1 MSKFIKWK
9 SLLVAPALLGTT
21 LALSSVAHAAD
32 APSKE
37 ATTQAS
43 TIGQIENY
51 SNEGLNNSAE
61 QVTSVSEL
69 KDVQPTEWAFEALR
83 SLVERYGCIVGY
95 PDRTFRGNRALTRWE
110 FAAGLNACI
119 NTVERLIQ
127 ENVAVLRAD
136 IDKLKRLAK
145 EFESEL
151 AALGARVDNLEGRV
165 SFLEDHQ
172 FSTTTKLQGEVIFA
186 PTWTTNGNFNNNQA
200 TFQDRVRLRFN
211 TSFSGKDLLVTRLSA
226 GNAVN
231 GSYNFTAFGGN
242 GNAQT
247 FNIANPAT
255 LTQTWQNTQ
264 TNNSVNVDWI
274 AYYTSFDFGEYAKF
288 DVYIPANGGLWD
300 DFVPTL
306 NPYFYD
312 ADGGQGS
319 LSTFSQENPIYRIGG
334 GAGIGFSYKLGFL
347 DSIIGPSSLSVGY
360 MSGSAANPS
369 QGQGLFNGNSSILAQ
384 VNANA
389 FNFINVGFTYSNTYS
404 IPGSPIFGSGGTSG
418 IGLVG
423 TELANAGSVY
433 SGALNRTFNLAPN
446 GTQTN
451 AYGVQA
457 AIKPFDGISL
467 SAFGTYGNVNR
478 IGGGIND
485 IWTYGG
491 GIAFADLFKQGNVL
505 GIFAGVQPYLG
516 VGNSLFLP
524 NVGGPT
530 GTYVPVRTQNPISV
544 EAFYK
549 YQVTDNISVTP
560 GVQWI
565 QNPSQL
571 QNVGSAIVG
580 SVRGTFSF

>member
-1 MSKFIKWK
+1 MSKFTWK
-9 SLLVAPALLGTT
+9 SMLVAPALLGT
-21 LALSSVAHAAD
+21 ALVFSPIAQAAD
-32 APSKE
+32 APTSGS
-37 ATTQAS
+37 TDQAS
-43 TIGQIENY
+43 TIGQVENY
-51 SNEGLNNSAE
+51 SSEGLNNSAE

-69 KDVQPTEWAFEALR
+69 RDVQPTEWAFEALR

-110 FAAGLNACI
+110 FAAGLNACL

-127 ENVAVLRAD
+127 ENVAVLKED
-136 IDKLKRLAK
+136 IEKLKRLAK
-145 EFESEL
+145 EFEAEL

-186 PTWTTNGNFNNNQA
+186 PTWTTNGNFDNNQA

-211 TSFSGKDLLVTRLSA
+211 TSFNGKDLLVTRLAA

-231 GSYNFTAFGGN
+231 GTYDFTAIGGN
-242 GNAQT
+242 GKAQT
-247 FNIANPAT
+247 FNIANPAS

-264 TNNSVNVDWI
+264 TGNAVNIDWI
-274 AYYTSFDFGEYAKF
+274 AYYTSLDLGENAKF

-312 ADGGQGS
+312 GDGGQGS
-319 LSTFSQENPIYRIGG
+319 LSTFSQANPIYRIGG
-334 GAGIGFSYKLGFL
+334 GAGIGFSYRLGFL

-360 MSGSAANPS
+360 LSGTAANPS

-389 FNFINVGFTYSNTYS
+389 FNVINIGFTYSNTYS
-404 IPGSPIFGSGGTSG
+404 TPGSPIFGSGGTSG

-433 SGALNRTFNLAPN
+433 SARLNQTFNLAPY

-485 IWTYGG
+485 LWTYGG

-516 VGNSLFLP
+516 VGNSIYLP
-524 NVGGPT
+524 NVAS
-530 GTYVPVRTQNPISV
+530 GTFVPVRTQNPISV

-549 YQVTDNISVTP
+549 YQVTDNISITP

-571 QNVGSAIVG
+571 QNVGSAIIG

>member
-1 MSKFIKWK
+1 MSKLIQWK

-127 ENVAVLRAD
+127 ENVAVLKQD

-211 TSFSGKDLLVTRLSA
+211 TSFSGKDLLVTRLAA

-231 GSYNFTAFGGN
+231 STYDYTAFSNTGR
-242 GNAQT
+242 AQT
-247 FNIANPAT
+247 FTVPSPAT

-274 AYYTSFDFGEYAKF
+274 AYYTSFDFGQSAKF
-288 DVYIPANGGLWD
+288 DVYIPATGGLFD
-300 DFVPTL
+300 DFIPTI

-319 LSTFSQENPIYRIGG
+319 LSTFSQMNPIYRIGG
-334 GAGIGFSYKLGFL
+334 GAGIGFSYRLGFL
-347 DSIIGPSSLSVGY
+347 DSILGASSLSVGY
-360 MSGSAANPS
+360 LSGTAANPN
-369 QGQGLFNGNSSILAQ
+369 QGQGLFNGNSAILAQ

-389 FNFINVGFTYSNTYS
+389 FDFINFGVTYSNSYS
-404 IPGSPIFGSGGTSG
+404 VSGSPLFGSGGVTG
-418 IGLVG
+418 AGLVG
-423 TELANAGSVY
+423 TELANLGSTGSLAGV
-433 SGALNRTFNLAPN
+433 ADPN
-446 GTQTN
+446 GKQTN

-467 SAFGTYGNVNR
+467 SAFGTYANVTR
-478 IGGGIND
+478 IGIGDND
-485 IWTYGG
+485 LWTYGA

-516 VGNSLFLP
+516 VGNSIYLP
-524 NVGGPT
+524 NVGT
-530 GTYVPVRTQNPISV
+530 GTYAPVRTQNPISV

-580 SVRGTFSF
+580 SLRGTFSF

>member
-1 MSKFIKWK
+1 MSKLTWK
-9 SLLVAPALLGTT
+9 SLIAAPVLLGAT
-21 LALSSVAHAAD
+21 LTFSPIAHAAD
-32 APSKE
+32 APSK
-37 ATTQAS
+37 AASTQAS
-43 TIGQIENY
+43 TLGQVESY
-51 SNEGLNNSAE
+51 SSEGLNNSAE

-69 KDVQPTEWAFEALR
+69 RDVQPTEWAFEALR

-110 FAAGLNACI
+110 FAAGLNACL
-119 NTVERLIQ
+119 NTMERLIQ
-127 ENVAVLRAD
+127 ENVAVLRED
-136 IDKLKRLAK
+136 IDKLKRLMK
-145 EFESEL
+145 EFEAEL

-264 TNNSVNVDWI
+264 TNNAVNVDWL
-274 AYYTSFDFGEYAKF
+274 AYYTSIDLAEWARF
-288 DVYIPANGGLWD
+288 DVYVPAYGGLWD

-319 LSTFSQENPIYRIGG
+319 LSTFSQMNPIYRVGG
-334 GAGIGFSYKLGFL
+334 GSGIGFSYKLGFL
-347 DSIIGPSSLSVGY
+347 ESIIGPSALSVGY
-360 MSGSAANPS
+360 LSGTAANPS

-404 IPGSPIFGSGGTSG
+404 TPGSPIFGSGGTSG

-485 IWTYGG
+485 VWTYGG

-516 VGNSLFLP
+516 VGNSIYLP
-524 NVGGPT
+524 NVAT

-549 YQVTDNISVTP
+549 YQVTDNISITP